1 MIVEYKALLKI
12 LDGTPLASLTKQQ
25 LQDAIIG
32 EYPFIHSEK
41 TLSNLWNRICGS
53 EEIEIT
59 NLNLI
64 QVESILSDFET
75 LSLSKGNQATADKI
89 RFVRT
94 QLNALKVQNVI
105 SKAQAQ
111 IIRDQELVIL
121 DYELKLRE
129 LKSSNEALKQ
139 AT

>member
-89 RFVRT
+89 RFVRA